1 MPIADI
7 IADVKMSLR
16 RSHSAVDA
24 CHAALAV
31 LSRRSSGG
39 ALIAALLHVQ
49 DRLRCVA
56 ATGSWQVYSSVPL
69 GRGVVGRV
77 YASGKSVTLH
87 DVATDPDYVE
97 LGKDVLAEIC
107 VPILDRTGQPIGVL
121 NAEWTSPVSIEGWED
136 LLGEIGQLLGARVEE
151 LGGPPAETRGEQL
164 LRHAMALTEAE
175 TDTEVLTRACRAAR
189 EVTGLAAAVLLRST
203 AAGVMLAASSP
214 EQRDRPLVA
223 RLAHAEPERLSTLVD
238 LAGRHGAAY
247 SIGDPAL
254 LNARGFEALTDSGV
268 RSMIAV
274 PLGSGTVSG
283 ALIALDESVSQPN
296 PATVNLL
303 ELLAAQAGTCLEKLS
318 NLRALH
324 RQANSD
330 PLTGLGHRGPFDER
344 LANAL
349 PERTAL
355 LAIDVDQL
363 KVLNDSQGHEAGD
376 RLLVDLAGAL
386 QTALR
391 HGDELFRIGGDE
403 FVAVIDVP
411 SADMA
416 VAIAERLT
424 EAARGVGGTISIGV
438 ALQGNTETPA
448 HTLRRADKALYAAK
462 RSGRNTV
469 RFAPS

>member
-1 MPIADI
+1 
-7 IADVKMSLR
+7 MSLR

-24 CHAALAV
+24 CNATLAV

-77 YASGKSVTLH
+77 YATGKPVTLP
-87 DVATDPDYVE
+87 DVSADPDYVE
-97 LGKDVLAEIC
+97 LGKEVLAEIC
-107 VPILDRTGQPIGVL
+107 VPVLDRAGQPIGVL
-121 NAEWTSPVSIEGWED
+121 NAEWTSAIPLDGWED
-136 LLGEIGQLLGARVEE
+136 LLSEVGQLLGARVEE
-151 LGGPPAETRGEQL
+151 LGGPPPETRGEQL
-164 LRHAMALTEAE
+164 LRHSMALTEAD
-175 TDTEVLTRACRAAR
+175 TDIEVLTRACRAAR

-203 AAGVMLAASSP
+203 PAGVMLAASSP

-223 RLAHAEPERLSTLVD
+223 RLAHTAPERLNTLVE
-238 LAGRHGAAY
+238 LARRHGAAY

-268 RSMIAV
+268 RTMIAV
-274 PLGSGTVSG
+274 PLGSATVSG
-283 ALIALDESVSQPN
+283 ALIALDESVSQPE
-296 PATVNLL
+296 PAMVNLL

-344 LANAL
+344 LANAM

-355 LAIDVDQL
+355 LAIDVDEL
-363 KVLNDSQGHEAGD
+363 KALNDSQGHEAGD
-376 RLLVDLAGAL
+376 RLLVELAGAL
-386 QTALR
+386 QGALR
-391 HGDELFRIGGDE
+391 QGDELFRIGGDE
-403 FVAVIDVP
+403 FVAVVDVP
-411 SADMA
+411 SAGMA
-416 VAIAERLT
+416 IAVAERLN
-424 EAARGVGGTISIGV
+424 EAARAVGGTVSIGV
-438 ALQGNTETPA
+438 AVQGATETSA
-448 HTLRRADKALYAAK
+448 QTLRRADKALYAAK

-469 RFAPS
+469 RFSSS